1 MKQQAKRRDGRK
13 GDSGVPNLR
22 CFPPPVS
29 GLSPMAAQASQG
41 EDYVGDRHVTDR
53 SLKRAK
59 TRNPEKEAAML
70 KFVVCVL
77 IALVVSG
84 SPSAYA
90 QTTEVQNRPT
100 LSPTDLKALTD
111 ARVALVKAA
120 LQLTPEQ
127 EKYWPALE
135 EAIRARSMG
144 RQQRLG
150 ALLNRLNQ
158 QSDAD
163 LFEQLRK
170 RADNMAQRGTELKK
184 LVDAWQPLWQTLN
197 PDQKRRMEI
206 LAVSVLRVVRS
217 PAEGGEEMEEDDE
230 N

>member
-1 MKQQAKRRDGRK
+1 
-13 GDSGVPNLR
+13 
-22 CFPPPVS
+22 
-29 GLSPMAAQASQG
+29 MAAQASQG

-59 TRNPEKEAAML
+59 TRNLEKEAAML

-127 EKYWPALE
+127 EKLWPALE

-170 RADNMAQRGTELKK
+170 RADNMAQRGIELKK

>member
-1 MKQQAKRRDGRK
+1 
-13 GDSGVPNLR
+13 
-22 CFPPPVS
+22 
-29 GLSPMAAQASQG
+29 
-41 EDYVGDRHVTDR
+41 
-53 SLKRAK
+53 
-59 TRNPEKEAAML
+59 ML

>member
-1 MKQQAKRRDGRK
+1 
-13 GDSGVPNLR
+13 
-22 CFPPPVS
+22 
-29 GLSPMAAQASQG
+29 MAAQASQG

-59 TRNPEKEAAML
+59 TRNLEKEAAML

-127 EKYWPALE
+127 EKLWPALE

-170 RADNMAQRGTELKK
+170 RADNMAQRAAELKK

-217 PAEGGEEMEEDDE
+217 AAEGGEEMEEDDE

>member
-1 MKQQAKRRDGRK
+1 
-13 GDSGVPNLR
+13 
-22 CFPPPVS
+22 
-29 GLSPMAAQASQG
+29 MAAQASQG

-59 TRNPEKEAAML
+59 TRNLEKEAAML